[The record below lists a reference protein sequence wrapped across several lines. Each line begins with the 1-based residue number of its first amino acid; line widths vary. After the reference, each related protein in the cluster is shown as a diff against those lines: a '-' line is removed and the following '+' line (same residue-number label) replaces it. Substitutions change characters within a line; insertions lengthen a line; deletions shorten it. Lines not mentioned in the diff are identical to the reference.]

1 MTSPNAARPGTRDD
15 QPAVE
20 ACPGRTV
27 SDVCHHWSIWR
38 VSPEIPVDQIIGQ
51 SNPITPDRGA
61 RAFTMADAKQSRRS
75 HMSFDR
81 LATATESL
89 IRHSDMDARSAP
101 GPSLTRRGFCRSVQT
116 GDHRPSAVSA
126 RDVCAISGSADEAT
140 SVRPRL
146 TAISTAPVCCV
157 CFSIPMQVLRQ
168 TRRLGP
174 PCLRALHSPSPSSL
188 MAVLSAARHRVAR
201 QCPEIGRCTRPFAR
215 HYGQPVKS
223 AHAR

>member
-38 VSPEIPVDQIIGQ
+38 MSPEIPVDQIIGQ

-116 GDHRPSAVSA
+116 GDHRPRPVAVSA
-126 RDVCAISGSADEAT
+126 RDVCAISGSADGQLRCVPGCRQ
-140 SVRPRL
+140 SRP
-146 TAISTAPVCCV
+146 
-157 CFSIPMQVLRQ
+157 LR
-168 TRRLGP
+168 
-174 PCLRALHSPSPSSL
+174 CAVSAFPSRCRSC
-188 MAVLSAARHRVAR
+188 ARHGGW
-201 QCPEIGRCTRPFAR
+201 GR
-215 HYGQPVKS
+215 
-223 AHAR
+223 HACVHSIRLHPRA